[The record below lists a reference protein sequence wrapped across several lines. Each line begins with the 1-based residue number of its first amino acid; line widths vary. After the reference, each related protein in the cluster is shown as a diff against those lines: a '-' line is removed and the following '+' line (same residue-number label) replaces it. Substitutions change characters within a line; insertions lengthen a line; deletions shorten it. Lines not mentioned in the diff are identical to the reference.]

1 MFSRYAILALWVPV
15 LFGIVFA
22 LFGWDLAKFDN
33 NLPPWTPV
41 AAFVLACALFVVAL
55 TLGISAVRRCPD
67 AAKAPPSVLIQS
79 EDVSSRN
86 QSGGL
91 TAHTVNLRGK
101 NEQP

>member
-1 MFSRYAILALWVPV
+1 MFSRHAILNLWVPV

-22 LFGWDLAKFDN
+22 LFGWDLSKFDN
-33 NLPPWTPV
+33 SLPPWTPV

-55 TLGISAVRRCPD
+55 TLGLSAVRRCPD
-67 AAKAPPSVLIQS
+67 AAKSPPPCFFKS

-101 NEQP
+101 NEQS